1 MQAEVFYA
9 GEPVGTLSWTPD
21 AYGVQ
26 VRLDCACPDSGD
38 GLLRCYAGIGDR
50 AMRIGLPEPQNG
62 RLRLERRLTRET
74 LRAAGYADTPPV
86 QFYLA
91 VQPEAVVPE
100 QDSARQAGESDER
113 TIQQPEP
120 VLQTGDAVLDALL
133 SGGGVQAGRD
143 GDALILQC
151 AFAPD
156 QPFALAPAFVLCTV
170 ENGRAML
177 RWRKKDAAAGA
188 ASAI

>member
-9 GEPVGTLSWTPD
+9 GEPVGTLTWAPD
-21 AYGVQ
+21 AYGVW

-38 GLLRCYAGIGDR
+38 SLLRCYAGTGKQ

-74 LRAAGYADTPPV
+74 LRAAGYADTPPTR
-86 QFYLA
+86 FYLA
-91 VQPEAVVPE
+91 VQPEADAQG
-100 QDSARQAGESDER
+100 QDSAQQAGESDGR
-113 TIQQPEP
+113 TIQRSEP
-120 VLQTGDAVLDALL
+120 ALQTGDEVLDALL
-133 SGGGVQAGRD
+133 SDGEVQTGRD
-143 GDALILQC
+143 GDTLVLQC

-156 QPFALAPAFVLCTV
+156 RPFALAPAFVLCTV

-177 RWRKKDAAAGA
+177 RWTKKDAAAGA
-188 ASAI
+188 ASGI

>member
-62 RLRLERRLTRET
+62 RLRLERR
-74 LRAAGYADTPPV
+74 
-86 QFYLA
+86 
-91 VQPEAVVPE
+91 
-100 QDSARQAGESDER
+100 R

-120 VLQTGDAVLDALL
+120 VLQTGDEVLDALL

>member
-21 AYGVQ
+21 TYGVQ

-91 VQPEAVVPE
+91 VQPEAGVPE

-113 TIQQPEP
+113 TIQQPETRAANRRRSAGCTA
-120 VLQTGDAVLDALL
+120 QRRRGTGW
-133 SGGGVQAGRD
+133 AGR
-143 GDALILQC
+143 GC
-151 AFAPD
+151 AH
-156 QPFALAPAFVLCTV
+156 PAVRVC
-170 ENGRAML
+170 A
-177 RWRKKDAAAGA
+177 
-188 ASAI
+188 

>member
-38 GLLRCYAGIGDR
+38 GLL
-50 AMRIGLPEPQNG
+50 
-62 RLRLERRLTRET
+62 
-74 LRAAGYADTPPV
+74 
-86 QFYLA
+86 A
-91 VQPEAVVPE
+91 VQPEAGVPE

-120 VLQTGDAVLDALL
+120 VLQTGDEVLDALL

-188 ASAI
+188 ASDI